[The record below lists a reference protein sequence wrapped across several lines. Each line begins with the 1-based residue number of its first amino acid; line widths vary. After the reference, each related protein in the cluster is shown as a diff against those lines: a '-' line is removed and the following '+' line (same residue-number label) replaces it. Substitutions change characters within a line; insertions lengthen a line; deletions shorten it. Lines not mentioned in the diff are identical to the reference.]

1 MISDLF
7 IVESAPSTDI
17 PPLKVANCVNVDV
30 VVAPNVPLTK
40 TLPELLRPVEVIK
53 PVELTL
59 QVEAVNDP
67 SGWIATWSLPASPRV
82 KLPACV
88 NSRDFTGFNVAIDRP
103 NPVPWVI
110 PKPPTGPKIN
120 VSASSY
126 AWPPV

>member
-1 MISDLF
+1 MISDQF

-59 QVEAVNDP
+59 QFEAVNDP
-67 SGWIATWSLPASPRV
+67 SG
-82 KLPACV
+82 
-88 NSRDFTGFNVAIDRP
+88 
-103 NPVPWVI
+103 
-110 PKPPTGPKIN
+110 
-120 VSASSY
+120 
-126 AWPPV
+126 